1 MENMGLGLTLM
12 LIGMFTVFV
21 ILLIVINLSKVLISI
36 VNKVAPEEDT
46 AKKKVEVKAPTMID
60 SNVMA
65 IIEAAVKE
73 LTNGQGTVTNVEK
86 L

>member
-1 MENMGLGLTLM
+1 M
-12 LIGMFTVFV
+12 LIGMLTVFV

-46 AKKKVEVKAPTMID
+46 TKKKVEVKAPTMID

-65 IIEAAVKE
+65 IIEAAVKD
-73 LTNGQGTVTNVEK
+73 LTGGKGTVTNVEK